1 MSLRLIFSFSLC
13 SEMSLF
19 GHTIPRRSHVVPNLY
34 GILHDPEVFPEP
46 ERFDPERFLETD
58 PESGAVRVRKVEE
71 FVPFGVGRRVCLG
84 RSLAEREVCSKT
96 LSLDPFTTF

>member
-1 MSLRLIFSFSLC
+1 
-13 SEMSLF
+13 MSLF

-58 PESGAVRVRKVEE
+58 PESGEAIRVRKVEE

-84 RSLAEREVCSKT
+84 RSLAEREVCRKAFI
-96 LSLDPFTTF
+96 LKWPLIFA

>member
-1 MSLRLIFSFSLC
+1 
-13 SEMSLF
+13 MSLF

-58 PESGAVRVRKVEE
+58 PESGSIRVRKVEE

-84 RSLAEREVCSKT
+84 RSLAEREVCRKT
-96 LSLDPFTTF
+96 FKPYTTTNFNYALFTTLRAIHI